1 MTVKVSTVMWGMVNV
16 SELVVR
22 LTRRLGMLWS
32 VRWCSGQWTGLGLG
46 CINKARISYPAP
58 WPTEKLTDCSVRMAR
73 ESDTVALLLPG
84 EASWTSAK
92 LRHNL
97 VLSTTDTLRN
107 SRAVLDRL
115 KKNTKSFAQF
125 LATLVSGKL
134 ISTNCDLQQ
143 RSSS

>member
-1 MTVKVSTVMWGMVNV
+1 
-16 SELVVR
+16 
-22 LTRRLGMLWS
+22 
-32 VRWCSGQWTGLGLG
+32 
-46 CINKARISYPAP
+46 
-58 WPTEKLTDCSVRMAR
+58 MAR

-97 VLSTTDTLRN
+97 SLIDNRHIAELPRST
-107 SRAVLDRL
+107 RL

-125 LATLVSGKL
+125 LATLVSGNL
-134 ISTNCDLQQ
+134 STNCLQQ